1 MDSYQTQKRTKSP
14 LDKKMLALVALT
26 LVSSVIGGWPF
37 IVLAAVFVYTQII
50 VKIPL
55 ISIGVIFSAIIGLS
69 ITIPIIAS
77 IIRNSTQ
84 LVKLSNRIGY
94 FLLIALS
101 TFSTAGG
108 IYNGTHSILAA
119 IFAGFVVIVIVAL
132 IFNDSENNNFRI
144 IPQKYTG
151 PDSPI
156 KKTFI
161 PETASDQI
169 TMGLMLAITLITV
182 AVIWVASRIL
192 IANPESTS
200 NINLKATFQLLD
212 VKIIL
217 YVALPVIILGAIIN
231 YFVAINNSKKQS
243 LQARYE
249 LSQILDNSLIS
260 KMKSAISEILQANES
275 VRSLPNDFI
284 NTETYDLLPYSL
296 KYSSSIT
303 GTQIANIIDLL
314 ILAYP
319 NRFKDYTIDEF
330 NQVLDK
336 FIQD

>member
-37 IVLAAVFVYTQII
+37 IVFAAVFVYTQII

-55 ISIGVIFSAIIGLS
+55 ISIGVIFSAVIGLS

-77 IIRNSTQ
+77 IIRNSAQ
-84 LVKLSNRIGY
+84 LVKLSTRIGY

-108 IYNGTHSILAA
+108 IYNGTHSIIAA

-156 KKTFI
+156 QKTFI

-169 TMGLMLAITLITV
+169 TMGLMIAVTLITV
-182 AVIWVASRIL
+182 AIIWVGGRIL
-192 IANPESTS
+192 ITNSESTS
-200 NINLKATFQLLD
+200 GISLKTTFQQLD
-212 VKIIL
+212 VKI
-217 YVALPVIILGAIIN
+217 VVFVGLPLIILGVIIN
-231 YFVAINNSKKQS
+231 YFLAINNSKKQS

-249 LSQILDNSLIS
+249 LSNTLDNTLVS

>member
-37 IVLAAVFVYTQII
+37 IVFAAVFVYTQII

-55 ISIGVIFSAIIGLS
+55 ISIGVIFSTIIGLS

-77 IIRNSTQ
+77 IIRNSAQ
-84 LVKLSNRIGY
+84 LVKLSTRIGY

-101 TFSTAGG
+101 TFSTASG
-108 IYNGTHSILAA
+108 IYNGTHSIIAA
-119 IFAGFVVIVIVAL
+119 IVAGFVVIVIVAL

-156 KKTFI
+156 QKAFI
-161 PETASDQI
+161 PDTASDQI
-169 TMGLMLAITLITV
+169 TMGLMIAVTLITV
-182 AVIWVASRIL
+182 AIIWVASRIL
-192 IANPESTS
+192 ITNSESTS
-200 NINLKATFQLLD
+200 GINLKATFQLLD
-212 VKIIL
+212 VKIIMF
-217 YVALPVIILGAIIN
+217 VGLPLIILGVIIN
-231 YFVAINNSKKQS
+231 YFVAINNAKKQS

-249 LSQILDNSLIS
+249 LSNTLDNTLIS
-260 KMKSAISEILQANES
+260 KMKSAIAELLKFD
-275 VRSLPNDFI
+275 VLTRSALADFNNI
-284 NTETYDLLPYSL
+284 DTFELLPYNL
-296 KYSSSIT
+296 KYDSSLS
-303 GTQIANIIDLL
+303 GTQIANIIDML

-319 NRFKDYTIDEF
+319 NQFKDYTIDEF
-330 NQVLDK
+330 NQVLNK
-336 FIQD
+336 FVKH